1 MSDERASRLELAA
14 AYKNLAAEKLLF
26 LSSGN
31 LSIRLHERI
40 LITPT
45 GTDASVEPADLVLID
60 FEGRAEREGFH
71 RVNGPCTRRSTKR
84 DPTQRRSCIPTATP
98 ARPLLVIASPL
109 PAFHY
114 MIASFGGAEVPCAD
128 YAPFGSKALAK
139 SAAAAL
145 VRHNACLVANHGMIC
160 FGSDIRSAAI
170 QALKLEMLARQY
182 ILAKQLGEPYLLSE
196 TEVAEAA
203 RRYAFYGVG
212 YIPEAQ

>member
-1 MSDERASRLELAA
+1 MGHARGDLQNEIRRKGGVHTHGDACTALAC
-14 AYKNLAAEKLLF
+14 
-26 LSSGN
+26 
-31 LSIRLHERI
+31 
-40 LITPT
+40 
-45 GTDASVEPADLVLID
+45 
-60 FEGRAEREGFH
+60 H
-71 RVNGPCTRRSTKR
+71 R
-84 DPTQRRSCIPTATP
+84 Q
-98 ARPLLVIASPL
+98 PL

-145 VRHNACLVANHGMIC
+145 VRHNACLLANHGMIC

-170 QALKLEMLARQY
+170 RALKLEMLARQY
-182 ILAKQLGEPYLLSE
+182 ILAKQLGEPHLLSE